1 MEEERSGREVRGD
14 AEILMRALALAL
26 IVACG
31 TATSV
36 HAAPGVPDA
45 VTHGFEASPVVAAP
59 VETVIDGPGAA
70 LASPLALESG
80 YLAARPMSGDP
91 DKAGKDGG
99 PHLQGLTGERAQA
112 LMRSLTI
119 PGWGQASLGHK
130 TSAMVFGVVE
140 AATWT
145 TFAAFKIQQS
155 MRTESYLKTADL
167 YAGID
172 LSGYSEEYRRM
183 VGSYPTSEDY
193 NRYVVYRD
201 AANLYYDQPDLY
213 NQYIAEHSVSGAG
226 GWAWASPESYER
238 YQEQRKE
245 VQRAGQNANV
255 LLAVAV
261 ANRLLSALHA
271 ARIAGKAES
280 HGMRFEMTPHPED
293 PSGYAFAL
301 RTDF

>member
-1 MEEERSGREVRGD
+1 MKIASLFTLV
-14 AEILMRALALAL
+14 ALCAASSA
-26 IVACG
+26 VAAPR
-31 TATSV
+31 ATSS
-36 HAAPGVPDA
+36 
-45 VTHGFEASPVVAAP
+45 THGFDAAP
-59 VETVIDGPGAA
+59 PVSIEVSDWTTETGAS
-70 LASPLALESG
+70 LASPLALENG
-80 YLAARPMSGDP
+80 WLAARPMSGDP
-91 DKAGKDGG
+91 DKTGKGG
-99 PHLQGLTGERAQA
+99 PHLEGLTGERAQA
-112 LMRSLTI
+112 LLRSLTI

-130 TSAMVFGVVE
+130 TSATLFGVVE

-155 MRTESYLKTADL
+155 MRTESYLKTAEL

-172 LSGYSEEYRRM
+172 LSSYSEEYRRM
-183 VGSYPTSEDY
+183 VGSYPTSDDY

-201 AANLYYDQPDLY
+201 AANQFYDDPAAY
-213 NQYIAEHSVSGAG
+213 NQYIAEHSVSGTG
-226 GWAWASPESYER
+226 SWAWANPDSYER

-271 ARIAGKAES
+271 ARLAGKADS
-280 HGMRFEMTPHPED
+280 AHGLRFDFTPHPED

>member
-1 MEEERSGREVRGD
+1 
-14 AEILMRALALAL
+14 MRALALAV
-26 IVACG
+26 IVACS
-31 TATSV
+31 TTMSAY
-36 HAAPGVPDA
+36 AASGVPA
-45 VTHGFEASPVVAAP
+45 AATHGFEAPPVVAAP
-59 VETVIDGPGAA
+59 VESYTQAPGAT

-91 DKAGKDGG
+91 DKASKGG
-99 PHLQGLTGERAQA
+99 PHFEGLTGERAQA

-155 MRTESYLKTADL
+155 MRTESYLKTAEL

-172 LSGYSEEYRRM
+172 LDGYSEEYRRM

-201 AANLYYDQPDLY
+201 AANLFYDQPDLY

-271 ARIAGKAES
+271 ARIAGKAEP

>member
-1 MEEERSGREVRGD
+1 MKLATLFTAV
-14 AEILMRALALAL
+14 AL
-26 IVACG
+26 C
-31 TATSV
+31 ATS
-36 HAAPGVPDA
+36 AAGA
-45 VTHGFEASPVVAAP
+45 AATHGFEPRSRTGIAVTEVTQA
-59 VETVIDGPGAA
+59 PGAT

-91 DKAGKDGG
+91 DKTGKSGG
-99 PHLQGLTGERAQA
+99 PHLEGLSGERAQA
-112 LMRSLTI
+112 LMRSLTL

-155 MRTESYLKTADL
+155 MRTESYLKTAQL

-172 LSGYSEEYRRM
+172 LDDFSEEYRRM
-183 VGSYPTSEDY
+183 VGSYPTSDDY
-193 NRYVVYRD
+193 NRFVVYRD

-271 ARIAGKAES
+271 ARIAGKAEQP
-280 HGMRFEMTPHPED
+280 HGLRLDFTPHPDD

>member
-1 MEEERSGREVRGD
+1 
-14 AEILMRALALAL
+14 MRTPALVLL
-26 IVACG
+26 LACG
-31 TATSV
+31 TAASA
-36 HAAPGVPDA
+36 HAAPRA
-45 VTHGFEASPVVAAP
+45 VASTHGFEAIA
-59 VETVIDGPGAA
+59 ETAVPFASVSDAPGAA
-70 LASPLALESG
+70 LASPLALETG
-80 YLAARPMSGDP
+80 FLAARPMSGDP
-91 DKAGKDGG
+91 DKTGKDG

-112 LMRSLTI
+112 LLRSLTI

-130 TSAMVFGVVE
+130 TSAMLFGVVE
-140 AATWT
+140 AGVWT

-155 MRTESYLKTADL
+155 MRTESYMKTAEL

-172 LSGYSEEYRRM
+172 LSDYSEEYRRM

-201 AANLYYDQPDLY
+201 AANLYYDDPEQY
-213 NQYIAEHSVSGAG
+213 NEYIAKHSVSGAG

-255 LLAVAV
+255 VLAVAV

-271 ARIAGKAES
+271 ARIAGKAEP
-280 HGMRFEMTPHPED
+280 HGIRLEMTPHPED
-293 PSGYAFAL
+293 PTGYAFAL